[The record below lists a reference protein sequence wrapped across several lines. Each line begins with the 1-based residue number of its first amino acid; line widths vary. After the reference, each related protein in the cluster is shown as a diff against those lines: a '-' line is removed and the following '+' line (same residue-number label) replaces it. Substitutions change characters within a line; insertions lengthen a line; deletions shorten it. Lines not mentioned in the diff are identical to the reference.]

1 MTKDER
7 IAKSEA
13 ARNRRKEIQKIL
25 LNKTERYLKKMKKL
39 KKKKMKMKRNKS
51 WVGHTKIDQEKV
63 VVRLALLNVEL
74 EDLIRKNNIFA
85 GKLAPFSWVVHVKQ
99 L

>member
-39 KKKKMKMKRNKS
+39 KKKKMKRNKS

-63 VVRLALLNVEL
+63 AVRLVLLNAEL
-74 EDLIRKNNIFA
+74 GGSIRKNNILA
-85 GKLAPFSWVVHVKQ
+85 GIVQ
-99 L
+99 R

>member
-39 KKKKMKMKRNKS
+39 KKKKMKRNKS

-74 EDLIRKNNIFA
+74 EDLIRKNNILA
-85 GKLAPFSWVVHVKQ
+85 GKLAPSSWVVYVKY